1 MLNRGNVYAALAAL
15 SLAGYPFIAATSAV
29 LGVGSTVPSIA
40 MRSLIIVLSLILIFS
55 GKYKSSAVNW
65 VYFALFSFSCPRAH
79 GACFIFGPVF

>member
-40 MRSLIIVLSLILIFS
+40 MRSLIIVFEFNFDFLENTSLQ
-55 GKYKSSAVNW
+55 
-65 VYFALFSFSCPRAH
+65 R
-79 GACFIFGPVF
+79 